1 MGGANPKPHI
11 TDSVQGSVPQLHI
24 LCLNCSNDEIVCC
37 NDFEGSYAVGGGQK
51 KKGSEVAGRP

>member
-51 KKGSEVAGRP
+51 KKKAVR